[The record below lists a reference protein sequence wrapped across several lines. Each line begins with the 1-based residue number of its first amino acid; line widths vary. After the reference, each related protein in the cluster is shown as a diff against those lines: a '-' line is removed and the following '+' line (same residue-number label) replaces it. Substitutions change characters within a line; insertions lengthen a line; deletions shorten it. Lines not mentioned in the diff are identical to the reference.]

1 MPLRQVEWLLVSARC
16 FKNRESIRMEATISG
31 NAFEF
36 SANRLVKARVA
47 VSLLFFLNGLL
58 FASWVARIPLIQQT
72 LGLNHAVLGA
82 ALLSAAAGAV
92 VTMPIAGLLNG
103 KFGSERLSAIWVL
116 PYCLS
121 LPLLALAPNVIFL
134 VLALF
139 FFGCGH
145 GALDVAMNAQ
155 GVAVDRH
162 FGKPVMSSFHAMFSV
177 GGLVGAAFGAWMAW
191 IKLAPLWHFCLM
203 SGSMAIAGCIA
214 CKYLLPGVD
223 RIEKSEDSHSFVLPP
238 KALLPLG
245 IVAVAVLIGE
255 GAMADWTGVYLHKV
269 LGASEAVAAAGYA
282 VFCIA
287 MAAGRFSG
295 DALVAWL
302 GSEKLVRASG
312 LLAALGLMIGLCSA
326 SPWISLAGFVFV
338 GAGCSTVVPCVFSAA
353 GRMPGVQTGVAL
365 AAVTTMG
372 YFGFLIGPPLIGFA
386 AQLIGLRGALA
397 ILIGTSLLV
406 AALASALRSSE
417 R

>member
-1 MPLRQVEWLLVSARC
+1 
-16 FKNRESIRMEATISG
+16 MEATISG

-36 SANRLVKARVA
+36 SPGRLVKARAA
-47 VSLLFFLNGLL
+47 VSLLFFLNGFL

-72 LGLNHAVLGA
+72 LGLNHAVLGS

-103 KFGSERLSAIWVL
+103 RYGSEKLSTIWVL
-116 PYCLS
+116 PYCAA
-121 LPLLALAPNVIFL
+121 LPLLALAPNIYLL

-155 GVAVDRH
+155 GVAVDRRY
-162 FGKPVMSSFHAMFSV
+162 GKPVMSSFHAMFSV
-177 GGLVGAAFGAWMAW
+177 GGLVGAGIGALMAW
-191 IKLAPLWHFCLM
+191 LQLAPFWHFCLA
-203 SGSMAIAGCIA
+203 SAAMAIAGWIA
-214 CKYLLPGVD
+214 CRHLLPGVD
-223 RIEKSEDSHSFVLPP
+223 RVEKSEDSHGFVMPP
-238 KALLPLG
+238 KALIPLG

-255 GAMADWTGVYLHKV
+255 GAMADWTGVFLHKV
-269 LGASEAVAAAGYA
+269 QGATEAVAAAGYA
-282 VFCIA
+282 AFSIA
-287 MAAGRFSG
+287 MAVGRFSG
-295 DALVAWL
+295 DALVARL
-302 GSEKLVRASG
+302 GSVKLVRASG
-312 LLAALGLMIGLCSA
+312 LVAAAGLVIGLFTS
-326 SPWISLAGFVFV
+326 SPWISLAGFALV

-353 GRMPGVQTGVAL
+353 GRMHGVPTGVAL

-386 AQLIGLRGALA
+386 AQLLGLRGALA
-397 ILIGTSLLV
+397 LLIGTSLLV
-406 AALASALRSSE
+406 AALASTLRSTE